1 MWHRGEIFWQ
11 WADPSLHHRTH
22 VETMENGVAID
33 VQARLSRTGA
43 TQLFIGIYA
52 KDGQAL
58 YEEAFLKRPGET
70 MTRALLWGAGKARET
85 AEGCAAT
92 PWPTANLADK
102 PRKQVDGTS

>member
-22 VETMENGVAID
+22 VEIMENGVAID

-52 KDGQAL
+52 KHGQAL

-70 MTRALLWGAGKARET
+70 MTRALLWGVGKARET

-92 PWPTANLADK
+92 PRPIEKMTHK
-102 PRKQVDGTS
+102 PRNKMDRTI